1 MANATRAMQA
11 MTRMIFCAM
20 GMVGMPSSSTAS
32 EVTMRSPKLL
42 DAEPPCDG
50 AEEGVADDG
59 TQAEAAEEGAFSDRP
74 AEACPSADDDPAG
87 RRAASCGCSACS
99 AKARSAKISA
109 SMRSCSARSASS
121 SSRSRR
127 ARSSSSR
134 RAFSARRASSSSRSS
149 SVSGLAVVSVIA
161 NPSHGKGG
169 SRGAAIA
176 YAYRWNAVYPF
187 DAAAFQ
193 HGPHSRKSTHR
204 RDTASAAP
212 A

>member
-1 MANATRAMQA
+1 MWLLGLLGQSALGQNLGVDALLLGAQRLEFLALATGAL
-11 MTRMIFCAM
+11 F
-20 GMVGMPSSSTAS
+20 
-32 EVTMRSPKLL
+32 LL
-42 DAEPPCDG
+42 A
-50 AEEGVADDG
+50 
-59 TQAEAAEEGAFSDRP
+59 
-74 AEACPSADDDPAG
+74 
-87 RRAASCGCSACS
+87 
-99 AKARSAKISA
+99 
-109 SMRSCSARSASS
+109 
-121 SSRSRR
+121 
-127 ARSSSSR
+127 
-134 RAFSARRASSSSRSS
+134 ARRASSSSRSS
-149 SVSGLAVVSVIA
+149 SVSGFAVVSVIA

>member
-1 MANATRAMQA
+1 
-11 MTRMIFCAM
+11 MTRMIFGAM
-20 GMVGMPSSSTAS
+20 GMVGMPVLVHRVGGHHALAKALGCRTAL
-32 EVTMRSPKLL
+32 RWRRRG
-42 DAEPPCDG
+42 C
-50 AEEGVADDG
+50 
-59 TQAEAAEEGAFSDRP
+59 R
-74 AEACPSADDDPAG
+74 G
-87 RRAASCGCSACS
+87 RRNTGGGGGRGRLLGPPRCGLPLCGRRTCGPPGGLMSLLGTLGQNLGVDALLLG
-99 AKARSAKISA
+99 AQGF
-109 SMRSCSARSASS
+109 SS

-149 SVSGLAVVSVIA
+149 SVSGLAVVLVIA

-204 RDTASAAP
+204 RDTESAAP